1 MSKVDEKNEL
11 ELAGE
16 INSPAQARD
25 PRAAEHWHAGGET
38 GSNLRDLVLG
48 ISDGLVTVIAFVAG
62 TTALLNGTTLV
73 LKAGV
78 AEMFAG
84 AISMGLGA
92 YLGSKS
98 QREVYDKEKQREYY
112 EVEHMP
118 DMERQ
123 EIRDIY
129 AAKGFDGET
138 LDMIVQHITS
148 DKDRWVDIMMT
159 DELGYG
165 TQENDNPVRTGGIV
179 GVSYMIGALVPL
191 APYIIHR
198 ILGVV
203 DDTNALNVTFIIS
216 ALLTLAVLF
225 AFGTFKS
232 RFTHQPWWRSGLEMM
247 ISGGIGAVIVYLVGH
262 LIEGLIALY
271 QLAEETVRN
280 R

>member
-1 MSKVDEKNEL
+1 MSKVETNDQK
-11 ELAGE
+11 ELATE
-16 INSPAQARD
+16 ISTAAVDGNPQAL
-25 PRAAEHWHAGGET
+25 EHWHAGGDT

-62 TTALLNGTTLV
+62 TTALLQGTNLV

-84 AISMGLGA
+84 AVSMGLGA

-98 QREVYDKEKQREYY
+98 QREVYAKEKAREYY

-123 EIRDIY
+123 EVRDIY
-129 AAKGFDGET
+129 AAKGFEGADLE
-138 LDMIVQHITS
+138 MIVARITS
-148 DKDRWVDIMMT
+148 DKDRWVNMMMSE
-159 DELGYG
+159 ELGYG
-165 TQENDNPVRTGGIV
+165 DESNESPVRTGVIV

-191 APYIIHR
+191 AAYIVHH
-198 ILGVV
+198 ILSIA
-203 DDTNALNVTFIIS
+203 DTPDSLNTTFIIS
-216 ALLTLAVLF
+216 VALTLAVLF

-247 ISGGIGAVIVYLVGH
+247 ITGGIGALVVYGIGH
-262 LIEGLIALY
+262 LVEGLIS
-271 QLAEETVRN
+271 
-280 R
+280 